1 MVTKKNIYHYIVY
14 VIFALIFFCA
24 IGLYSIS
31 MVGSAEGSAIV
42 LILIRYGIVFIVA
55 ALLVLVFKFVVPK
68 IPEKFQVKEFPV
80 ISKAYEIVGIISVI
94 VLMIFA
100 RVMVITSHFGDE
112 IVSSYYDYAV
122 GSTEYIPGTS
132 YAAYTYASACRLL
145 CKLSSTVYPI
155 YAFNILLQAGIIA
168 FAYFLLKRSF
178 RMRYGVLVALLLSF
192 MPYSINAVMNI
203 TPDTMLAFLYVAYLY
218 YLSWTVY
225 LNRKSHIID
234 GYQMLYIVALGV
246 FSGFVAMFD
255 ILGISLLVLTVSVL
269 LLTCRKYTET
279 IFQNKFIQSG
289 IYIVSFAG
297 SLFLCLSLFYN
308 NGLNKMDNVMNYIYS
323 FIPRG
328 LSLSFEAPMEGRIEG
343 IALFVFAAIAIF
355 AFIRNEFDKGLP
367 AVIIIDFVSVFTFIK
382 FNTCE
387 YSYILNFFFIFITA
401 VGFFELPNFALG
413 VEDISNAENE
423 LMTAKYKNAADDE
436 EEKYNNYKPAY
447 QGKTEPQAA
456 KAEEDEKDLKA
467 VTIASGKIES
477 KKTDDIKPEV
487 KPVPQNAPAV
497 VPEAPKPVIPVKES
511 SESLSGTTIETAADN
526 EEVTDNMRS
535 TTSGLTLVETVPD
548 RSNSGFIKNPLP
560 GPKPHV
566 ARELTYDYDFK
577 DDDLEFDI
585 TDMKGKDYYDI

>member
-1 MVTKKNIYHYIVY
+1 MVTKKNIYHYIFY

-24 IGLYSIS
+24 IGLYSVS
-31 MVGSAEGSAIV
+31 MTGSANGNAIV
-42 LILIRYGIVFIVA
+42 PMLIKYGIVFISA
-55 ALLVLVFKFVVPK
+55 ILLVLIFKFVVPR
-68 IPEKFQVKEFPV
+68 IPEKYQIKELPV
-80 ISKAYEIVGIISVI
+80 ISKAYEIIGIVSVI

-100 RVMVITSHFGDE
+100 RVMIITSHFGDE
-112 IVSSYYDYAV
+112 IVSTYYDYAL
-122 GSTEYIPGTS
+122 GITEHIPGTS
-132 YAAYTYASACRLL
+132 YAAYTYASVCRLL
-145 CKLSSTVYPI
+145 CGISSTVYPI

-168 FAYFLLKRSF
+168 FAYFLIKRSF
-178 RMRYGVLVALLLSF
+178 RMRYGVLVTLLLAF

-203 TPDTMLAFLYVAYLY
+203 SPDTMLAFLYVAYLY

-255 ILGISLLVLTVSVL
+255 ILGVSLLVLTVSIL
-269 LLTCRKYTET
+269 LLTCKKYTET

-297 SLFLCLSLFYN
+297 SLFLFLSLFYN

-328 LSLSFEAPMEGRIEG
+328 LSLSFEAPMEGRAEG
-343 IALFVFAAIAIF
+343 IAIFIFAAIAIF
-355 AFIRNEFDKGLP
+355 AFIRNEFDKGLH
-367 AVIIIDFVSVFTFIK
+367 AVIIIDFISIFTFIK

-387 YSYILNFFFIFITA
+387 YSYILNIFFMFITA
-401 VGFFELPNFALG
+401 FGFLELPNFALG
-413 VEDISNAENE
+413 VEDISKAENE
-423 LMTAKYKNAADDE
+423 LMAVKYKNESDAE
-436 EEKYNNYKPAY
+436 EEKSD
-447 QGKTEPQAA
+447 KT
-456 KAEEDEKDLKA
+456 
-467 VTIASGKIES
+467 
-477 KKTDDIKPEV
+477 KPEV
-487 KPVPQNAPAV
+487 TPAPANLPAA
-497 VPEAPKPVIPVKES
+497 VPEAPTSVKPIGES
-511 SESLSGTTIETAADN
+511 SVSLSGDNTETTSDN

-535 TTSGLTLVETVPD
+535 TSSGLSLVETVPD
-548 RSNSGFIKNPLP
+548 RSNSGLIKNPLP

-577 DDDLEFDI
+577 NDDLEFDI